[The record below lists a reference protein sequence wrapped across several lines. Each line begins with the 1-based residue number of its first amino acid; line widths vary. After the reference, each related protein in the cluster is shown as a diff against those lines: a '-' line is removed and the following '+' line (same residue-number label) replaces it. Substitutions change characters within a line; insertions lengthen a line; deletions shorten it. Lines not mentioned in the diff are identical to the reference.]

1 MKAFVIILV
10 IVIGITAAFEIQ
22 TLVRKCHGIVPSY
35 LLYVFTCLLIY
46 AVYAHATHIV
56 SFSSIFFTLF
66 AAVLCISVFYFS
78 HVQSAFYG
86 IGISFFSIC
95 YIGIPL
101 GLLLS
106 ILYSPLYD
114 GKIFLLYL
122 IVVTKVTDIAAY
134 FVGRFFGRKKLAP
147 SISPNKTYEGL
158 IGGITVSAIVSL
170 CFVKTV
176 IFSVPYPVFTSIILG
191 ILIACIG
198 QIGDLTE
205 SLMKRNANSKDSSRI
220 PGLGGVLDILDSL
233 LFTTPLFIVYLYW
246 MM

>member
-1 MKAFVIILV
+1 MKACIVALV
-10 IVIGITAAFEIQ
+10 IAIGITAVFELQALIK
-22 TLVRKCHGIVPSY
+22 KCNGRVPSY
-35 LLYVFTCLLIY
+35 LLYIFTPLLIS
-46 AVYAHATHIV
+46 AVYAHETQIL
-56 SFSSIFFTLF
+56 SFSFIWFTLF
-66 AAVLCISVFYFS
+66 ATVLCISIFYFS
-78 HVQSAFYG
+78 HVKNAFYG

-134 FVGRFFGRKKLAP
+134 FVGKFFGKKKLAP
-147 SISPNKTYEGL
+147 AISPNKTYEGL
-158 IGGITVSAIVSL
+158 IGGIIVSAIVSL

-176 IFSVPYPVFTSIILG
+176 IFSVSYPIITSIILG

-233 LFTTPLFIVYLYW
+233 LFTTPLFMVYLYW

>member
-1 MKAFVIILV
+1 MKVGIVTLV
-10 IVIGITAAFEIQ
+10 LAIGIAAVFELHALIK
-22 TLVRKCHGIVPSY
+22 KCHGVVPSY
-35 LLYVFTCLLIY
+35 LLYLFTPLLISS
-46 AVYAHATHIV
+46 VYAHETHIL
-56 SFSSIFFTLF
+56 SFSFIWATLFTAVFCISIF
-66 AAVLCISVFYFS
+66 YFF
-78 HVQSAFYG
+78 HVKNAFYG

-134 FVGRFFGRKKLAP
+134 FVGKFFGKKKLAP
-147 SISPNKTYEGL
+147 TISPNKTYEGL
-158 IGGITVSAIVSL
+158 IGGIIFSAIVSV

-176 IFSVPYPVFTSIILG
+176 IFSVSYPIITSILLG
-191 ILIACIG
+191 VLIACVG

-220 PGLGGVLDILDSL
+220 PGLGGVLDVLDSL